1 MKEIIVEKFGTE
13 TVANKNGADWTRIDD
28 YAKDISSAMDRYDFV
43 VVSSGATAIGKSIC
57 KKRFGDKPLPSLQ
70 LQATMGSA
78 SLNKIWEERFASYG
92 VTATQILATPHEI
105 DDPKEKPELQRV
117 ISESHKY
124 GGIVPVFNGND
135 AMTRE
140 LVDDLDKFADND
152 GFSEHISALVG
163 ASKLII
169 YTQKGGFFDENWSEV
184 SCLEPKD
191 YEWAIGVTQDRAKD
205 AYESSSEK
213 ISRGG
218 MPKKLAAVIRAA
230 QAGTDSYIARAG
242 TPLDVVLAGESGTI
256 VPAITS
262 ACMSEALTVV
272 AKDQ

>member
-13 TVANKNGADWTRIDD
+13 TVANQKGADYARIDC
-28 YAKDISSAMDRYDFV
+28 YAHDIAGAMDRYDFV

-57 KKRFGDKPLPSLQ
+57 NTRHVDKPLPSLQ

-78 SLNKIWEERFASYG
+78 NLNKIWEDCFASYG

-105 DDPKEKPELQRV
+105 DDPLEKPELQRV
-117 ISESHKY
+117 ITESHQF

-152 GFSEHISALVG
+152 GFSEHICALVG

-169 YTQKGGFFDENWSEV
+169 YTKKGGFFDENWREV

-191 YEWAIGVTQDRAKD
+191 YDWALGVAQERSDYTNG
-205 AYESSSEK
+205 STSEAM
-213 ISRGG
+213 SRGG

-230 QAGTDSYIARAG
+230 DAGTDSYIAQAG
-242 TPLDVVLAGESGTI
+242 TPLDDVLAGEAGTF
-256 VPAITS
+256 VPA
-262 ACMSEALTVV
+262 TVRIV